1 MVTAR
6 LSDELNNL
14 LVATAKSMERSK
26 SYIVSKAVERYLIE
40 AQEDI
45 EDIKAALEALED
57 DSPTIPWEE
66 VKKKYGLED

>member
-14 LVATAKSMERSK
+14 LVSAKSMERSK

-45 EDIKAALEALED
+45 EDIKGALEALGD
-57 DSPTIPWEE
+57 DGPTIPWKK
-66 VKKKYGLED
+66 VKKKYTLED